1 MSKVENLDQIINSF
15 GPHLHDAPY
24 DGWRADRVIDRVV
37 PTHCPY
43 CAVQCGM
50 NLLVEK
56 NHVVGFEP
64 RYDFPVNEGRLCP
77 KGVTAYLQVHHPD
90 RLLYPLIKRNGRFE
104 RASWDE
110 ALDLVVSKFKELQ
123 ATHGKDSVGV
133 YSGSSLTTEKTYL
146 MGKFA
151 RAGLGTRYIDYN
163 GRLCMVSAAAGNNK
177 AFGID
182 RAANPW
188 DDIPFA
194 EVLLIAGSNCA
205 ETFPVLNKFLWQQR
219 DNGGRWIIVDPRETP
234 TARQGDLHLQL
245 KPGTDVALANGM
257 LHVLVEENLVD
268 QSFIDSRTNDW
279 DATREL
285 AKTYSPDVASQ
296 ICGVPAE
303 KIVQAARMYGRAK
316 TGMVMHARGIEHHTN
331 GVNNVLSYI
340 NLVLATGKIGAL
352 GRGYGTITG
361 QGNGQGGREHGQKAD
376 QLPGQRSITNPEHRK
391 HVCQV
396 WDLPEEELP
405 QAGVSVVEMF
415 QKMRER
421 EIRGLLSICNNVMV
435 SLPDTNDVRRSLEG
449 LDFYVCIDF
458 FMSEG
463 SRYADVV
470 LPGSAWSE
478 DEGVTCNSEGR
489 VVKINKA
496 NDPPGEARED
506 WWIIQEIAR
515 RMGREKYFNFNSP
528 RELFDELR
536 IASRGGNADYYG
548 ITWEKIERNNGIFWP
563 CPTEDHPGTPRLFE
577 ERFYHPDGKA
587 KFHAIEYNP
596 PNEVPDEEFPLI
608 LTSGRVVYQYLSGNQ
623 TRRIGFLVEQCPE
636 PYVEVH
642 PETAMKL
649 KINDGERVRVVS
661 RRGDGIFPVL
671 VVRTI
676 RPDTIFIPYHWGEQL
691 AVNQLTNPALDPI
704 SKIPEFKAC
713 SARIEKI
720 HSRQLPILGRQRKG
734 ASLSE
739 VQKGHR

>member
-1 MSKVENLDQIINSF
+1 
-15 GPHLHDAPY
+15 
-24 DGWRADRVIDRVV
+24 
-37 PTHCPY
+37 
-43 CAVQCGM
+43 
-50 NLLVEK
+50 
-56 NHVVGFEP
+56 
-64 RYDFPVNEGRLCP
+64 
-77 KGVTAYLQVHHPD
+77 
-90 RLLYPLIKRNGRFE
+90 
-104 RASWDE
+104 
-110 ALDLVVSKFKELQ
+110 
-123 ATHGKDSVGV
+123 
-133 YSGSSLTTEKTYL
+133 
-146 MGKFA
+146 
-151 RAGLGTRYIDYN
+151 
-163 GRLCMVSAAAGNNK
+163 
-177 AFGID
+177 
-182 RAANPW
+182 
-188 DDIPFA
+188 
-194 EVLLIAGSNCA
+194 
-205 ETFPVLNKFLWQQR
+205 
-219 DNGGRWIIVDPRETP
+219 
-234 TARQGDLHLQL
+234 
-245 KPGTDVALANGM
+245 M
-257 LHVLVEENLVD
+257 LHVLIEENLID
-268 QSFIDSRTNDW
+268 QKFIDERTNDW
-279 DATREL
+279 SATREL
-285 AKTYSPDVASQ
+285 ALRYSPDVASQ

-303 KIVQAARMYGRAK
+303 KIVAAARLYGRAQ
-316 TGMVMHARGIEHHTN
+316 TAMVMHARGIEHHTN

-340 NLVLATGKIGAL
+340 NLVLATGKIGAP

-376 QLPGQRSITNPEHRK
+376 QLPGQRSINNPEHRK
-391 HVCQV
+391 HTCEV
-396 WDLPEEELP
+396 WGLPENELP

-415 QKMRER
+415 QKMREG

-435 SLPDTNDVRRSLEG
+435 SLPDINEVRRSLEG

-463 SRYADVV
+463 ARYADVV

-496 NDPPGEARED
+496 NNPPAEARAD
-506 WWIIQEIAR
+506 WWIINEIGR
-515 RMGREKYFNFNSP
+515 RLGREKYFTFKSP
-528 RELFDELR
+528 REMFDELR
-536 IASRGGNADYYG
+536 VASRGGNADYYG
-548 ITWEKIERNNGIFWP
+548 ITWEKIEQSNGIFWP

-577 ERFYHPDGKA
+577 DRFYHADGKA

-661 RRGDGIFPVL
+661 RRGEGVFPVL

-691 AVNQLTNPALDPI
+691 AVNQLTNPALDPT
-704 SKIPEFKAC
+704 SKIPEYKAC
-713 SARIEKI
+713 AARIETI

-734 ASLSE
+734 ASASE
-739 VQKGHR
+739 VKRG

>member
-1 MSKVENLDQIINSF
+1 MSRVENLDQIVESF
-15 GPHLHDAPY
+15 GPHLHDSPFG
-24 DGWRADRVIDRVV
+24 GWRADRVIDKVV

-56 NHVVGFEP
+56 DHVVGVEP

-90 RLLYPLIKRNGRFE
+90 RLLHPLIKRNGRFE
-104 RASWDE
+104 QASWDE
-110 ALDLVVSKFKELQ
+110 AFDLVVAKFKELQ
-123 ATHGKDSVGV
+123 ATHGKDSIGV

-151 RAGLGTRYIDYN
+151 RAGLGTRYVDYN

-188 DDIPFA
+188 SDIPLS
-194 EVLLIAGSNCA
+194 EVLLLAGANCA
-205 ETFPVLNKFLWQQR
+205 ETFPVLNKFLWEQR
-219 DNGGRWIIVDPRETP
+219 DNGGRWIVVDPRETP

-257 LHVLVEENLVD
+257 LHVLIEDDLID
-268 QSFIDSRTNDW
+268 QKFIDGRTNDW
-279 DATREL
+279 NATREVAL
-285 AKTYSPDVASQ
+285 RYSPDVASQ
-296 ICGVPAE
+296 MCGVPAE
-303 KIVQAARMYGRAK
+303 KIVAAARLYGRAR
-316 TGMVMHARGIEHHTN
+316 TAMVMHARGIEHHTN

-340 NLVLATGKIGAL
+340 NLVLATGKIGAP

-376 QLPGQRSITNPEHRK
+376 QLPGQRSISNPEHRK
-391 HVCQV
+391 HVCEV
-396 WDLPEEELP
+396 WGLPENELP
-405 QAGVSVVEMF
+405 EAGVSVVEMF

-435 SLPDTNDVRRSLEG
+435 SLPDTNKVRESLEG

-458 FMSEG
+458 FMSEAA
-463 SRYADVV
+463 RYADVV

-478 DEGVTCNSEGR
+478 DEGVTTNSEGR

-496 NDPPGEARED
+496 NNSPGDARAD
-506 WWIIQEIAR
+506 WWIVQEIAR
-515 RMGREKYFNFNSP
+515 RMGRGKYFTFNSP
-528 RELFDELR
+528 REIFDELR

-548 ITWEKIERNNGIFWP
+548 ITWEKIEENNGIFWP

-587 KFHAIEYNP
+587 KFHAIEYSP
-596 PNEVPDEEFPLI
+596 PKEVPDEEFPLI

-623 TRRIGFLVEQCPE
+623 TRRIGFLVQQCPE
-636 PYVEVH
+636 PYVEIH

-661 RRGDGIFPVL
+661 RRGEGEFPAL

-676 RPDTIFIPYHWGEQL
+676 RPDTIFIPYHWGEEL
-691 AVNQLTNPALDPI
+691 AVNQLTNPMLDPI

-713 SARIEKI
+713 AARIEKV
-720 HSRQLPILGRQRKG
+720 HSRQLPIVGGRRKG

-739 VQKGHR
+739 VQKG

>member
-1 MSKVENLDQIINSF
+1 MGKVGNLEQIVKEF
-15 GPHLHDAPY
+15 GPHLHDAPH
-24 DGWRADRVIDRVV
+24 DGWRADRIIDKVV

-50 NLLVEK
+50 NLLVEN

-90 RLLYPLIKRNGRFE
+90 RLLHPLIKRNGMFE
-104 RASWDE
+104 RATWDE
-110 ALDLVVSKFKELQ
+110 ALDLVVSKFKEIQ
-123 ATHGKDSVGV
+123 ARNGKDSIGV

-151 RAGLGTRYIDYN
+151 RAGLGTRYVDYN
-163 GRLCMVSAAAGNNK
+163 GRLCMVSAAAGNYK

-182 RAANPW
+182 RAASPW
-188 DDIPFA
+188 DDIPLA
-194 EVLLIAGSNCA
+194 EVLLIAGANCA

-245 KPGTDVALANGM
+245 KPGTDVAVANGI
-257 LHVLVEENLVD
+257 LHVLIKENL
-268 QSFIDSRTNDW
+268 T
-279 DATREL
+279 
-285 AKTYSPDVASQ
+285 DVAFINALTNGWDETKAVVEGFTPAVAAEIS
-296 ICGVPAE
+296 GVPAE
-303 KIVQAARMYGRAK
+303 KIVRAALLYGRAK
-316 TGMVMHARGIEHHTN
+316 TGMMMHARGIEHHTN

-340 NLVLATGKIGAL
+340 NIVLATGKIGKP
-352 GRGYGTITG
+352 GSGYGTITG

-376 QLPGQRSITNPEHRK
+376 QLPGQRSMLNPEHRR

-396 WDLPEEELP
+396 WGLPEEELP

-415 QKMRER
+415 DKMRAG

-435 SLPDTNDVRRSLEG
+435 SLPDINAVRRSLEG
-449 LDFYVCIDF
+449 LEFYVNIDF
-458 FMSEG
+458 FMSES

-496 NDPPGEARED
+496 NDPPGEARQD
-506 WWIIQEIAR
+506 WWIVQEIAR
-515 RMGREKYFNFNSP
+515 RMGREKYFSFNSP
-528 RELFDELR
+528 REIFDELR
-536 IASRGGNADYYG
+536 VASRGANCDYYG
-548 ITWEKIERNNGIFWP
+548 ITYEKIEANNGVFWP

-577 ERFYHPDGKA
+577 ERFYHPDGRA
-587 KFHAIEYNP
+587 KFHPVEYNP
-596 PNEVPDEEFPLI
+596 PAETPDDEYPLI

-623 TRRIGFLVEQCPE
+623 TRRIGFLVQQCPE

-642 PETAMKL
+642 PETAMRL
-649 KINDGERVRVVS
+649 KINDGERVRVRS
-661 RRGDGIFPVL
+661 RRGEGIFPVL

-676 RPDTIFIPYHWGEQL
+676 RPDTIFIPYHWGEEL
-691 AVNQLTNPALDPI
+691 AANQLTNPALDPT
-704 SKIPEFKAC
+704 SKIPEYKAC
-713 SARIEKI
+713 AARIEKI
-720 HSRQLPILGRQRKG
+720 HSRQLPILGKQRKG
-734 ASLSE
+734 VSQSE
-739 VQKGHR
+739 VRRG

>member
-1 MSKVENLDQIINSF
+1 MGKIGNLESIVERY
-15 GPHLHDAPY
+15 GPHLHDAPH
-24 DGWRADRVIDRVV
+24 DGWRADRVIDKIV

-56 NHVVGFEP
+56 NHVVGVEP

-90 RLLYPLIKRNGRFE
+90 RLLFPLIKRNGDFE
-104 RASWDE
+104 RATWDE
-110 ALDLVVSKFKELQ
+110 ALDLIVRKFKELQ
-123 ATHGKDSVGV
+123 EKHGKDSIGV

-151 RAGLGTRYIDYN
+151 RAGLGTRYVDYN

-188 DDIPFA
+188 SDIPLA

-205 ETFPVLNKFLWQQR
+205 ETFPVLNKFLWEQR
-219 DNGGRWIIVDPRETP
+219 DNGGRWIIIDPRETA

-245 KPGTDVALANGM
+245 KPGTDVALANGL
-257 LHVLVEENLVD
+257 LHVLIRENLTD
-268 QSFIDSRTNDW
+268 ESFIDARTNDW
-279 DATREL
+279 QATREL
-285 AKTYSPDVASQ
+285 ALRYPPDIASE
-296 ICGVPAE
+296 ISGVPAE
-303 KIVQAARMYGRAK
+303 KIVQAARLYGRAK
-316 TGMVMHARGIEHHTN
+316 TAMLMHARGIEHHTN

-340 NLVLATGKIGAL
+340 NLVLATGQIGAP

-376 QLPGQRSITNPEHRK
+376 QLPGQRSISNPEHRK
-391 HVCQV
+391 HVCGV
-396 WDLPEEELP
+396 WGLPEEELP

-415 QKMRER
+415 DKMRER

-435 SLPDTNDVRRSLEG
+435 SLPDTNQVRESLEG

-496 NDPPGEARED
+496 NDSPGEARAD
-506 WWIIQEIAR
+506 WWIVQEIAR
-515 RMGREKYFNFNSP
+515 RLGRGKYFAFNSP
-528 RELFDELR
+528 REIFDELR
-536 IASRGGNADYYG
+536 VASRGGNADYYG
-548 ITWEKIERNNGIFWP
+548 ITWEKIEKNNGIFWP

-577 ERFYHPDGKA
+577 ERFYHPDGRA
-587 KFHAIEYNP
+587 KFHPIDFQP
-596 PNEVPDEEFPLI
+596 PKEVPDEEYPLI

-623 TRRIGFLVEQCPE
+623 TRRIGFLVQQCPE
-636 PYVEVH
+636 PYVEIH

-661 RRGDGIFPVL
+661 RRGEGVFPAL

-691 AVNQLTNPALDPI
+691 AVNQLTNPALDPT

-713 SARIEKI
+713 AARIEKI
-720 HSRQLPILGRQRKG
+720 HSRQLPIMGRQRKG

-739 VQKGHR
+739 VQRG